1 MSKLLIL
8 GAGGLGQMVGEVA
21 RAAGNWDGVAFLD
34 DAVRGADVA
43 GKCMDYTSLTGEY
56 PEAVA
61 AFGDNRLRLAWTRRL
76 LDAGYRVPSV
86 VHPTAIVS
94 PSAVLGP
101 GCLVLHGAIIN
112 TNTVLGAACLV
123 NSGALVDH
131 DNVLEDGVHV
141 NLHATIKA
149 WCHMEPC
156 ARTEAATVLYS
167 TRRHIDGV
175 EDHNLED
182 ALFAFKLGETASY
195 VKPFGAGHI
204 NDTYAVYMAAQGGDE
219 LRYVIQRINTGVFK
233 DPRAVMENIFGV
245 TEYLRR
251 KILARGGDADR
262 ETLNYIKTKTG
273 DNYFED
279 AVGSAWRCYNYI
291 PDSVCIESVTD
302 PMDFYHSA
310 KSFGGFLRA
319 LEDYPAG
326 TLHETI
332 EKFHDTRKRLADFDK
347 ALERDVKNR
356 ARTCREEIAFV
367 QRRRAD
373 CAVLMDLLDAGK
385 LPLRVTH
392 NDTKLNNILF
402 DAHTGE
408 ALCVIDLDTIMPGLA
423 LNDYGDSI
431 RFGASTAAED
441 EPDVSKVHFD
451 LYLFELYTRGYLEA
465 AGAALTD
472 TEKDLI
478 RYVKA
483 NFPKVILI
491 VNSSNAMELAE
502 VNAPKTEDNL
512 GVDAI
517 LWVGHTGNDGA
528 AAIGNILSG
537 KVSPSGRTADT
548 YAVDFTKDPTF
559 TNFGSNGQ
567 NFENGERMNNNVYV
581 GDTMTDYHSVEYREG
596 IYVGYR
602 YYETKGHDAGEAWY
616 DENVVYPFG
625 YGLSYTTFQW
635 NAKFPE
641 NAVISRDTKID
652 VEVTVTNTGSV
663 AGKDV
668 VELYASTPYLAGE
681 IEKAHVVLAGFAK
694 TKLLAPGE

>member
-1 MSKLLIL
+1 MENLIIL
-8 GAGGLGQMVGEVA
+8 
-21 RAAGNWDGVAFLD
+21 
-34 DAVRGADVA
+34 
-43 GKCMDYTSLTGEY
+43 
-56 PEAVA
+56 
-61 AFGDNRLRLAWTRRL
+61 
-76 LDAGYRVPSV
+76 
-86 VHPTAIVS
+86 
-94 PSAVLGP
+94 
-101 GCLVLHGAIIN
+101 
-112 TNTVLGAACLV
+112 
-123 NSGALVDH
+123 
-131 DNVLEDGVHV
+131 
-141 NLHATIKA
+141 
-149 WCHMEPC
+149 
-156 ARTEAATVLYS
+156 
-167 TRRHIDGV
+167 
-175 EDHNLED
+175 
-182 ALFAFKLGETASY
+182 
-195 VKPFGAGHI
+195 GAGHI

-465 AGAALTD
+465 AGVALTD
-472 TEKDLI
+472 TEKEYLPWGAKLMTLECGI
-478 RYVKA
+478 RFLTDYLQGDTY
-483 NFPKVILI
+483 F
-491 VNSSNAMELAE
+491 
-502 VNAPKTEDNL
+502 
-512 GVDAI
+512 
-517 LWVGHTGNDGA
+517 
-528 AAIGNILSG
+528 
-537 KVSPSGRTADT
+537 KVSRARQNLERCRTQFKLVAD
-548 YAVDFTKDPTF
+548 
-559 TNFGSNGQ
+559 
-567 NFENGERMNNNVYV
+567 M
-581 GDTMTDYHSVEYREG
+581 
-596 IYVGYR
+596 
-602 YYETKGHDAGEAWY
+602 
-616 DENVVYPFG
+616 ENV
-625 YGLSYTTFQW
+625 W
-635 NAKFPE
+635 DE
-641 NAVISRDTKID
+641 M
-652 VEVTVTNTGSV
+652 
-663 AGKDV
+663 
-668 VELYASTPYLAGE
+668 ASIVKKYS
-681 IEKAHVVLAGFAK
+681 
-694 TKLLAPGE
+694 